1 MKSTSTRE
9 RGEGRAGTLIAVAII
24 GFAIYMGIK
33 YIPVM
38 INTYTFRDSLEEE
51 ARYAAIRK
59 GNEEVFIRVMDK
71 AKDLDIPLDR
81 SNLNVSRSRSV
92 ITISA
97 KYTVPVETIFFTHQW
112 EFEEEATAPLF

>member
-9 RGEGRAGTLIAVAII
+9 RGEGRAATLIAVAII
-24 GFAIYMGIK
+24 GFVIYMGIK

-38 INTYTFRDSLEEE
+38 INTYSFRDSLEEE

-59 GNEEVFIRVMDK
+59 GNEEVFVRVMGN

-112 EFEEEATAPLF
+112 KFEEEATAPLF